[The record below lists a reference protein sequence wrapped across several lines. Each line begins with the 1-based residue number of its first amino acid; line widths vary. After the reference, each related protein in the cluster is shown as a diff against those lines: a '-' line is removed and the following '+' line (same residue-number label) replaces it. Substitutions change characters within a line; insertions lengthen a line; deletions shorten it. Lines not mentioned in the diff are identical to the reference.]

1 MTEHSTTQYQLQKAE
16 VAKQSVISRV
26 LSGERQISK
35 ELAKNLSVF
44 FQVPYKIFL

>member
-1 MTEHSTTQYQLQKAE
+1 
-16 VAKQSVISRV
+16 VISRV

-35 ELAKNLSVF
+35 ELARSLSAF